1 MFDSSKNAHAT
12 DQTVEELIDRL
23 ESSVVSA
30 RGLPF
35 SDNCVVDREEMLV
48 LITMIRDNLPA
59 ELKQARWLLEQN
71 RQLISEARK
80 EAESIMREA
89 ESRMTTMIDEHEIT
103 QQARQQ
109 ADITLE
115 NANQAARQIRN
126 GAMDYARKRLCD
138 VEDELTQMLVTIQR
152 NKKELK

>member
-48 LITMIRDNLPA
+48 LITMIRDNLPS
-59 ELKQARWLLEQN
+59 ELKQARWLLDQN

-89 ESRMTTMIDEHEIT
+89 ESRMTAMIDEHEIT

-126 GAMDYARKRLCD
+126 GAMEYARKRLSD
-138 VEDELTQMLVTIQR
+138 VEEQLTQMLVTIQR

>member
-1 MFDSSKNAHAT
+1 MFDSSKNAHTT

-89 ESRMTTMIDEHEIT
+89 ESRMTAMIDEHEIT

-126 GAMDYARKRLCD
+126 GAMEYARKRLSD
-138 VEDELTQMLVTIQR
+138 VEEQLTQMLVTIQR

>member
-12 DQTVEELIDRL
+12 DQTAEELIDRL

-89 ESRMTTMIDEHEIT
+89 ESRMTAMIDEHEIT

-126 GAMDYARKRLCD
+126 GAMEYARKRLND
-138 VEDELTQMLVTIQR
+138 VEEQLTQMLVTIQR

>member
-23 ESSVVSA
+23 ESTVVSA

-126 GAMDYARKRLCD
+126 GAMEYARKRLSD
-138 VEDELTQMLVTIQR
+138 VEEQLTQMLVTIQR